1 MIRCE
6 IRSTRLAKDYRHQSV
21 QPEIVGTSEPIET
34 FFTANKTRQ
43 GQFVLKYRLAC
54 GTPTFEYKTKRGNDR
69 GKMINDQNF
78 IDEIKTKRRDCITVI
93 DFLSTLLSITLLFR
107 PFSQN

>member
-1 MIRCE
+1 MICCE

-54 GTPTFEYKTKRGNDR
+54 GIPTFEYKTKRGNDR
-69 GKMINDQNF
+69 GKMINDQNLKLKG
-78 IDEIKTKRRDCITVI
+78 EIALQSLTFCQHSYQSPYCSG
-93 DFLSTLLSITLLFR
+93 LSLKINFV
-107 PFSQN
+107 